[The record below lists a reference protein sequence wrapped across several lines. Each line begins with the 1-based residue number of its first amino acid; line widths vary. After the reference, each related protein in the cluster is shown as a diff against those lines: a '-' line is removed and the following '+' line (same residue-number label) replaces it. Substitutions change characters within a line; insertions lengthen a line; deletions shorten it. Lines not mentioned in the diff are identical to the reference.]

1 MMNVVASLLAAAL
14 IAATGCASANE
25 SGVRLDPAPV
35 RRLDVDSLQRGA
47 RNFVNYCLNCHGAQ
61 YMRYNRLTDLG
72 LTEDQIRDNLM
83 FPTDKIGSTM
93 TAAMSKADAAA
104 WFGTPPPDLSVEAR
118 VRGCPT
124 GPRQP
129 AAPRMSL

>member
-47 RNFVNYCLNCHGAQ
+47 RNFVNYCLNVVRHASARPVGGSPGA
-61 YMRYNRLTDLG
+61 RRG
-72 LTEDQIRDNLM
+72 L
-83 FPTDKIGSTM
+83 
-93 TAAMSKADAAA
+93 A
-104 WFGTPPPDLSVEAR
+104 V
-118 VRGCPT
+118 
-124 GPRQP
+124 
-129 AAPRMSL
+129 